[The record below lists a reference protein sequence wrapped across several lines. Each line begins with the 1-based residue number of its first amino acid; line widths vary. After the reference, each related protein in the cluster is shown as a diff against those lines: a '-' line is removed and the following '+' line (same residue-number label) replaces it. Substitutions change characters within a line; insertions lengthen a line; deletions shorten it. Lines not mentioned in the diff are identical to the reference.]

1 MLQNWPIEPFGHD
14 GSFALSIVHSCEHTL
29 WPSMSKL
36 FVQGLPMHSL
46 DVSETVVHVA
56 PNVPGAGPPAS
67 GPGGGVL
74 PEQAQRTN
82 DQARRSRCMTSNRTA
97 DPFELM

>member
-1 MLQNWPIEPFGHD
+1 MLHLCPIDPFGQD
-14 GSFALSIVHSCEHTL
+14 GSCALSSVHVCEHTG
-29 WPSMSKL
+29 WPAISMV
-36 FVQGLPMHSL
+36 FVQGLPPHSL
-46 DVSETVVHVA
+46 DVSVTVVHVA

-82 DQARRSRCMTSNRTA
+82 DQARRSRCMTSYATA
-97 DPFELM
+97 APLELM